1 MAQYPTNAFA
11 KADIANGATSDASDV
26 NDLAHEITAITD
38 GLLNGTAR
46 LNSSNTT
53 TNNFQ
58 AGGNST
64 LNAVTLR
71 GALIPTGSSGLINL
85 QGTNLYG
92 STAAPNP
99 FLRYDSTLAGWQVS
113 DNANTKLQI
122 AADGNVTLP
131 LQPRCSVFN
140 SAVQAI
146 SSGAGAVALTFDSEL
161 FDVGGFHSTGSNPS
175 RLTVPAGSSGLYSC
189 YGQVFYNTL
198 STVMNLRLLK
208 NSSIEALV
216 QAVTGAGF
224 GITVPVAALLQCDGG
239 DILELSLTQTGSTQS
254 VGGASLKNQFFINK
268 VA

>member
-71 GALIPTGSSGLINL
+71 GALIPTGLVRVHQPAGLE
-85 QGTNLYG
+85 
-92 STAAPNP
+92 P
-99 FLRYDSTLAGWQVS
+99 LRLHGGAESVSALRLDADRLASRRQREYE
-113 DNANTKLQI
+113 
-122 AADGNVTLP
+122 AADRGGRQRDAPAAAAVFGLCDGRAGDFLGVRRDGVDLRFGAVRCRRLSLHGVESVAVDGPGGVEWP
-131 LQPRCSVFN
+131 LQLLRPDFLQHAVDGDE
-140 SAVQAI
+140 SAAAQEQFV
-146 SSGAGAVALTFDSEL
+146 
-161 FDVGGFHSTGSNPS
+161 
-175 RLTVPAGSSGLYSC
+175 
-189 YGQVFYNTL
+189 
-198 STVMNLRLLK
+198 
-208 NSSIEALV
+208 EATV

-239 DILELSLTQTGSTQS
+239 DILELSVVQTGSTQS
-254 VGGASLKNQFFINK
+254 VGNATLKNQFFINK